1 MSRPDAEAPR
11 ATVGQWIGYAAGRS
25 VFALLGILPLC
36 AARAAGA
43 ALGRL
48 FFLVSSRHR
57 GIARRNLA
65 SALGDTLGPGE
76 RERVARACFA
86 HLGRIVADATHFPE
100 HLRRPTDEVAVY
112 EGVEHL
118 KAAAAQGKGVLV
130 FSGHYGHW
138 ELIAFLQHRLG
149 LPMTM
154 VVSPLENPLYDRF
167 IARLRGL
174 GGNRIL
180 SKRRAARPILKAL
193 AHREAIA
200 ILIDQNVRGE
210 GGLFID
216 FFGRAASSTPAL
228 ATLALRSG
236 APIVPVFS
244 WFLPDGRLQI
254 SYRPAL
260 EPRRHGSI
268 DADVEDL
275 MRRSTALLEEEIRR
289 RPDHWLW
296 MHDRWRTRPQPAA
309 AAPVA
314 GTAKPPAPA
323 DPLRAPDRPGDAI
336 HERSAARP

>member
-1 MSRPDAEAPR
+1 MSGNRTGAPQPPAADAPR
-11 ATVGQWIGYAAGRS
+11 ATLAQWIGYAAGRS
-25 VFALLGILPLC
+25 VFALLALLPLPV
-36 AARAAGA
+36 ARGVGA
-43 ALGRL
+43 WIGRL
-48 FFLVSSRHR
+48 FFLVSPRHR
-57 GIARRNLA
+57 GIARRNLEA
-65 SALGDTLGPGE
+65 ALGPAARPEE
-76 RERVARACFA
+76 RERIARACFA

-100 HLRRPTDEVAVY
+100 HLRRPTEAIAVY

-118 KAAAAQGKGVLV
+118 KAAASLGKGVLV
-130 FSGHYGHW
+130 FSGHFGHW
-138 ELIAFLQHRLG
+138 EMIAFLQHRLG

-180 SKRRAARPILKAL
+180 SKRHAARPILKAL
-193 AHREAIA
+193 ARGEAIA

-244 WFLPDGRLQI
+244 WFLPDGRLHI

-260 EPRRHGSI
+260 EPRRLASI
-268 DADVEDL
+268 DEDVRDL
-275 MRRSTALLEEEIRR
+275 MRRSTAILEEEIRR
-289 RPDHWLW
+289 RPEVWLW
-296 MHDRWRTRPQPAA
+296 MHDRWRTRPR
-309 AAPVA
+309 
-314 GTAKPPAPA
+314 PAPA
-323 DPLRAPDRPGDAI
+323 ASVSLPVHG
-336 HERSAARP
+336 

>member
-1 MSRPDAEAPR
+1 VTGTPDGPR
-11 ATVGQWIGYAAGRS
+11 ATFGDWLGYAAGRA
-25 VFALLGILPLC
+25 VFALLALFPLR

-43 ALGRL
+43 GLGRM
-48 FFLVSSRHR
+48 FFLVSARHR
-57 GIARRNLA
+57 GIARRNLEA
-65 SALGDTLGPGE
+65 ALGASLPPAE

-100 HLRRPTDEVAVY
+100 HLRRPTEAIAVY
-112 EGVEHL
+112 DGVEHL
-118 KAAAAQGKGVLV
+118 QAAAAQGKGVLV
-130 FSGHYGHW
+130 FSGHFGHW

-180 SKRRAARPILKAL
+180 AKRHAARPILKAL
-193 AHREAIA
+193 ARREAIA
-200 ILIDQNVRGE
+200 ILIDQNVRGS

-244 WFLPDGRLQI
+244 WFLPDGRLRI

-260 EPRRHGSI
+260 VPRRLGSI
-268 DADVEDL
+268 DEDVRDL
-275 MRRSTALLEEEIRR
+275 MLRSTALLEEEIRL

-309 AAPVA
+309 AAAVS
-314 GTAKPPAPA
+314 
-323 DPLRAPDRPGDAI
+323 LREA
-336 HERSAARP
+336 ES

>member
-1 MSRPDAEAPR
+1 VSGTPDGPS
-11 ATVGQWIGYAAGRS
+11 ATLGHWLGYAAGRA
-25 VFALLGILPLC
+25 VFALLALLPLR

-43 ALGRL
+43 GLGRL
-48 FFLVSSRHR
+48 FFLVSARHR
-57 GIARRNLA
+57 GIARRNLEAGLGA
-65 SALGDTLGPGE
+65 SLPAAE

-100 HLRRPTDEVAVY
+100 HLRRPTEAIAVY
-112 EGVEHL
+112 DGVEHL
-118 KAAAAQGKGVLV
+118 QAAAAQGRGVLV
-130 FSGHYGHW
+130 FSGHFGHW

-180 SKRRAARPILKAL
+180 AKRHAARPILKAL
-193 AHREAIA
+193 ARREAIA
-200 ILIDQNVRGE
+200 ILIDQNVRGS

-244 WFLPDGRLQI
+244 WFLPDGRLHI

-260 EPRRHGSI
+260 VPRRLGSI
-268 DADVEDL
+268 DEDVRDL
-275 MRRSTALLEEEIRR
+275 MLRSTALLEEEIRL

-309 AAPVA
+309 TAGVSLPVH
-314 GTAKPPAPA
+314 G
-323 DPLRAPDRPGDAI
+323 
-336 HERSAARP
+336 

>member
-1 MSRPDAEAPR
+1 MSGTPDGPR
-11 ATVGQWIGYAAGRS
+11 ATLGHWLGYAAGRA
-25 VFALLGILPLC
+25 VFALLALLPLG

-43 ALGRL
+43 GLGRL
-48 FFLVSSRHR
+48 FFLVSARHR
-57 GIARRNLA
+57 GIARRNLEAGLGA
-65 SALGDTLGPGE
+65 SLPAAE

-100 HLRRPTDEVAVY
+100 HLRRPTEAIAVY
-112 EGVEHL
+112 DGVEHL
-118 KAAAAQGKGVLV
+118 QAAAAQGKGVLV
-130 FSGHYGHW
+130 FSGHFGHW

-180 SKRRAARPILKAL
+180 AKRHAARPILKAL
-193 AHREAIA
+193 ARREAIA
-200 ILIDQNVRGE
+200 ILIDQNVRGS

-244 WFLPDGRLQI
+244 WFLPDGRLHI

-260 EPRRHGSI
+260 VPRRLGSI
-268 DADVEDL
+268 DEDVRDL
-275 MRRSTALLEEEIRR
+275 MLRSTALLEEEIRL

-309 AAPVA
+309 TAGVSLPVH
-314 GTAKPPAPA
+314 G
-323 DPLRAPDRPGDAI
+323 
-336 HERSAARP
+336 

>member
-1 MSRPDAEAPR
+1 
-11 ATVGQWIGYAAGRS
+11 
-25 VFALLGILPLC
+25 VFALLALLPLR
-36 AARAAGA
+36 AARGAGA
-43 ALGRL
+43 WIGRL
-48 FFLVSSRHR
+48 FFAVSPRHR
-57 GIARRNLA
+57 GIARRNLE
-65 SALGDTLGPGE
+65 SALGATTGSDE
-76 RERVARACFA
+76 RERIARACFA

-100 HLRRPTDEVAVY
+100 HLRRRTEEVAVY
-112 EGVEHL
+112 DGVEHL
-118 KAAAAQGKGVLV
+118 RAAAAKGRGVLV
-130 FSGHYGHW
+130 FSGHFGHW

-180 SKRRAARPILKAL
+180 SKRHAARPILKAL
-193 AHREAIA
+193 ARGEAIA

-216 FFGRAASSTPAL
+216 FFGRPASSTPAL

-268 DADVEDL
+268 DEDVRDL
-275 MRRSTALLEEEIRR
+275 MRRSSAILEEEIRR

-296 MHDRWRTRPQPAA
+296 MHDRWRTRPRPAT
-309 AAPVA
+309 AAPLSLPVH
-314 GTAKPPAPA
+314 G
-323 DPLRAPDRPGDAI
+323 
-336 HERSAARP
+336 

>member
-1 MSRPDAEAPR
+1 MSRPGAAAPR
-11 ATVGQWIGYAAGRS
+11 ATIGQWIGYAAGRA
-25 VFALLGILPLC
+25 VFALLAILPLR

-43 ALGRL
+43 GLGRL
-48 FFLVSSRHR
+48 FFLVSPRHR
-57 GIARRNLA
+57 GIARRNVA
-65 SALGDTLGPGE
+65 AALGDRLAPAE
-76 RERVARACFA
+76 QERVARACFA

-118 KAAAAQGKGVLV
+118 QAAAALGRGVLV
-130 FSGHYGHW
+130 FSGHFGHW
-138 ELIAFLQHRLG
+138 EMIAFLQHRLG

-180 SKRRAARPILKAL
+180 AKRHAARPILKAL

-244 WFLPDGRLQI
+244 WFLPDGRLMI

-268 DADVEDL
+268 EEDVRDL
-275 MRRSTALLEEEIRR
+275 MVRSTALLEEEIRR

-296 MHDRWRTRPQPAA
+296 MHDRWRTRPGSVPAHV
-309 AAPVA
+309 APEPA
-314 GTAKPPAPA
+314 GA
-323 DPLRAPDRPGDAI
+323 
-336 HERSAARP
+336 AARP

>member
-1 MSRPDAEAPR
+1 VSGAPDGPR
-11 ATVGQWIGYAAGRS
+11 ATLGQWLGYVVGRA
-25 VFALLGILPLC
+25 VFALLALLPLR

-43 ALGRL
+43 GLGRL
-48 FFLVSSRHR
+48 FFLVSARHR
-57 GIARRNLA
+57 GIARRNLEA
-65 SALGDTLGPGE
+65 ALGASLPAAE
-76 RERVARACFA
+76 RERVARACFG

-100 HLRRPTDEVAVY
+100 HLRRPTEAIAVY
-112 EGVEHL
+112 DGVEHL
-118 KAAAAQGKGVLV
+118 QAAAAQGKGVLV
-130 FSGHYGHW
+130 FSGHFGHW

-180 SKRRAARPILKAL
+180 AKRHAARPILKAL
-193 AHREAIA
+193 ARREAIA
-200 ILIDQNVRGE
+200 ILIDQNVRGS
-210 GGLFID
+210 GGMFID

-260 EPRRHGSI
+260 VPRRLGSI
-268 DADVEDL
+268 DEDVRDL
-275 MRRSTALLEEEIRR
+275 MLRSTALLEEEIRLH
-289 RPDHWLW
+289 PDHWLW
-296 MHDRWRTRPQPAA
+296 MHDRWRTRPQPAEA
-309 AAPVA
+309 AGVSLPVH
-314 GTAKPPAPA
+314 G
-323 DPLRAPDRPGDAI
+323 
-336 HERSAARP
+336 

>member
-1 MSRPDAEAPR
+1 MRGEGR
-11 ATVGQWIGYAAGRS
+11 ASVGQWLGYVVGRS
-25 VFALLGILPLC
+25 VFALLALMPLR
-36 AARAAGA
+36 AARGAGA

-48 FFLVSSRHR
+48 FFMVSSRHR
-57 GIARRNLA
+57 GIARRNLEA
-65 SALGDTLGPGE
+65 ALDPGVGPEE

-100 HLRRPTDEVAVY
+100 HLRRPTEAVAVY

-118 KAAAAQGKGVLV
+118 KAAAAQGRGVLV
-130 FSGHYGHW
+130 FSGHFGHW

-154 VVSPLENPLYDRF
+154 VVSPLENPLYDCF

-180 SKRRAARPILKAL
+180 SKRHAARPILKAL
-193 AHREAIA
+193 ARGEAIA
-200 ILIDQNVRGE
+200 ILIDQNVRGD

-268 DADVEDL
+268 EEDVRDL
-275 MRRSTALLEEEIRR
+275 MRRSTAMLEEEIRL
-289 RPDHWLW
+289 RPDMWLW
-296 MHDRWRTRPQPAA
+296 MHDRWRTRPRPAE
-309 AAPVA
+309 AAPVSLPVH
-314 GTAKPPAPA
+314 G
-323 DPLRAPDRPGDAI
+323 
-336 HERSAARP
+336 

>member
-1 MSRPDAEAPR
+1 MRDAGRAP
-11 ATVGQWIGYAAGRS
+11 TFGQWIGYAAGRS
-25 VFALLGILPLC
+25 VFAILALLPLR
-36 AARAAGA
+36 AARGAGA

-48 FFLVSSRHR
+48 FFHLSSRHR
-57 GIARRNLA
+57 GIARRNLETA
-65 SALGDTLGPGE
+65 LGPGVAPEE
-76 RERVARACFA
+76 RERIARACFA

-100 HLRRPTDEVAVY
+100 HLRRPTGEVAVY
-112 EGVEHL
+112 DGAEHL
-118 KAAAAQGKGVLV
+118 KAAAAKGKGVLV
-130 FSGHYGHW
+130 FSGHFGHW

-180 SKRRAARPILKAL
+180 SKRHAARPILKAL
-193 AHREAIA
+193 ARGEAIA

-210 GGLFID
+210 AGIFID

-244 WFLPDGRLQI
+244 WFRPDGRLQI

-260 EPRRHGSI
+260 EPRRHGSVEE
-268 DADVEDL
+268 DVRDL

-289 RPDHWLW
+289 HPDAWLW
-296 MHDRWRTRPQPAA
+296 MHDRWRTRPRPAE
-309 AAPVA
+309 AAPVSLPVH
-314 GTAKPPAPA
+314 G
-323 DPLRAPDRPGDAI
+323 
-336 HERSAARP
+336 

>member
-1 MSRPDAEAPR
+1 MSRASSEPSR
-11 ATVGQWIGYAAGRS
+11 ATVGQWIGYAVGRS
-25 VFALLGILPLC
+25 VFGLLAILPLR

-43 ALGRL
+43 GLGRL
-48 FFLVSSRHR
+48 FFLVSPRHR

-65 SALGDTLGPGE
+65 SALGDTLGPAE
-76 RERVARACFA
+76 RERVVRACFA

-100 HLRRPTDEVAVY
+100 HLRRPTEAVAVY

-130 FSGHYGHW
+130 FSGHFGHW

-180 SKRRAARPILKAL
+180 AKRHAARPILKAL
-193 AHREAIA
+193 ANREAIA

-260 EPRRHGSI
+260 EPHRLGSI
-268 DADVEDL
+268 EEDVRDL
-275 MRRSTALLEEEIRR
+275 MCRSTALLEEEIRR

-296 MHDRWRTRPQPAA
+296 MHDRWRTRPRLGQVAPASRPAPGAPVPLPAA
-309 AAPVA
+309 Q
-314 GTAKPPAPA
+314 KP
-323 DPLRAPDRPGDAI
+323 GGAI
-336 HERSAARP
+336 HHRSAARP